1 MLRMEYEWDAVKAA
15 ENLRRHGIDFADS
28 IKAIEDPNRL
38 EEIDDRFDYGEERIR
53 IIGMAEG
60 TILYVVTTLRDER
73 TCRIISA
80 RRATRY
86 EQDRYYADDRE
97 AW

>member
-1 MLRMEYEWDAVKAA
+1 VLYDWDTAKAA
-15 ENLRRHGIDFADS
+15 ENQRKHGIAFADS
-28 IKAIEDPNRL
+28 IAAIEDPNRI
-38 EEIDDRFDYGEERIR
+38 EEIDPRFDYGEERLQV
-53 IIGMAEG
+53 IGLAVHG
-60 TILYVVTTLRDER
+60 VLFVVTTQHGGK

-86 EQDRYYADDRE
+86 EQDRYYAGDRE

>member
-1 MLRMEYEWDAVKAA
+1 VEYEWDAAKAA
-15 ENLRRHGIDFADS
+15 ENRHRHGIDFADS
-28 IKAIEDPNRL
+28 IAAIEDPNRL
-38 EEIDDRFDYGEERIR
+38 EELDSRSEYGEERIR
-53 IIGMAEG
+53 IIGMAVG
-60 TILYVVTTLRDER
+60 NVLFVVTTWRGDR

-80 RRATRY
+80 RRATRH

>member
-1 MLRMEYEWDAVKAA
+1 MDYEWDTAKAA
-15 ENLRRHGIDFADS
+15 ENRRKHGIDFADS
-28 IKAIEDPNRL
+28 IAAIEDPNRL
-38 EEIDDRFDYGEERIR
+38 EEVDPRFEYGEERIR
-53 IIGMAEG
+53 IIGMAVG
-60 TILYVVTTLRDER
+60 GVLFVVTTWRGDR

-86 EQDRYYADDRE
+86 EQDRYYAGDRE